1 MKAIKNRFS
10 ISEFTDKKISKE
22 DLIDILNCGILAPSV
37 KNTQPWFM
45 TILGKTLKQN
55 FTDFFIKNL
64 LKYKKEHYPPLVGGS
79 KFVSKFWGGVKSNL
93 VIEPVET
100 QTILRT
106 ISALKTADT
115 VILVWN
121 TSKNKWAGSEHSCCA
136 LMQNIL
142 TKATDLGIGS
152 LWIGDVILLK
162 KEIETYFEKDFS
174 LVGAIALGY
183 AKSQPKYRGRKSV
196 EKVCEFLD

>member
-10 ISEFTDKKISKE
+10 VSEFTDKKISKE
-22 DLIDILNCGILAPSV
+22 DLIEILNCGILAPSV

-45 TILGKTLKQN
+45 TILRQDSKQN
-55 FTDFFIKNL
+55 FRDFFIKNFNKL
-64 LKYKKEHYPPLVGGS
+64 IVPA
-79 KFVSKFWGGVKSNL
+79 
-93 VIEPVET
+93 ET
-100 QTILRT
+100 ENSQNRT
-106 ISALKTADT
+106 FSALKTADT

-142 TKATDLGIGS
+142 TKATDLDIGS
-152 LWIGDVILLK
+152 LWISDILLVKNEIK
-162 KEIETYFEKDFS
+162 KYFKKDYS

-183 AKSQPKYRGRKSV
+183 SKPQPKHRGRKSL
-196 EKVCEFLD
+196 EKVCEFL